1 MNNPNRDYGLSWE
14 RELVNIF
21 KEFDEKAL
29 RTPNSG
35 AYGTIANV
43 ASLQGDVRFEI
54 DGFRF
59 LIEAKAGYGGSKSMS
74 VKREW
79 MDKTIKEAIN
89 QRPKRFPILALKFK
103 NSKTP
108 SGKLIAFTVDDFVL
122 FLRKIQSLLDD
133 VEAAN
138 DFIFSL
144 KDSGVDISKYIKG

>member
-21 KEFDEKAL
+21 REFDARSL

-35 AYGTIANV
+35 AYGTMANI
-43 ASLQGDVRFEI
+43 ASLQGDVRFSL
-54 DGFRF
+54 DGFNF
-59 LIEAKAGYGGSKSMS
+59 LVEAKAGYGGSKSMS

-79 MDKTIKEAIN
+79 MDKTIKEATN

-103 NSKTP
+103 GSKTP
-108 SGKLIAFTVDDFVL
+108 SGRLVAFTLDDFVD
-122 FLRKIQSLLDD
+122 FLRKIQSLVNDL
-133 VEAAN
+133 ETAN

-144 KDSGVDISKYIKG
+144 KDVIDISEYIKG

>member
-1 MNNPNRDYGLSWE
+1 MSNPNRDYGLNWE

-21 KEFDEKAL
+21 REFDERSL

-35 AYGTIANV
+35 AYGTVANI
-43 ASLQGDVRFEI
+43 ASLQGDVRFSL
-54 DGFRF
+54 DGFHF

-79 MDKTIKEAIN
+79 MDKTIKEATN

-108 SGKLIAFTVDDFVL
+108 SGRLIAFTLKDFVDL
-122 FLRKIQSLLDD
+122 LRKIDSLIKDLT
-133 VEAAN
+133 AAN

-144 KDSGVDISKYIKG
+144 KDSGVDISEYIKG